1 MPDTT
6 FNSME
11 KGAQEEVRQLSAELG
26 WSLEY
31 TANHYLE
38 IGRSLAVQ
46 AQLKQMRHTAPLL
59 SLVDHK
65 KGLERA
71 SKEQE

>member
-1 MPDTT
+1 MPEST
-6 FNSME
+6 FDLLE

-31 TANHYLE
+31 AANQYLE
-38 IGRSLAVQ
+38 AGRSLAVQ
-46 AQLKQMRHTAPLL
+46 AQLRQMRHTATLL

-71 SKEQE
+71 

>member
-1 MPDTT
+1 MPETT
-6 FNSME
+6 FNLLE

-31 TANHYLE
+31 AAKQYLE
-38 IGRSLAVQ
+38 AGRSLAVQ
-46 AQLKQMRHTAPLL
+46 AQLKQMKRTAPLL
-59 SLVDHK
+59 SLAEHK

-71 SKEQE
+71 RAPD

>member
-1 MPDTT
+1 MPETT

-31 TANHYLE
+31 AANRYLE
-38 IGRSLAVQ
+38 AGRSLAVQ
-46 AQLKQMRHTAPLL
+46 AQLRQMKRTAPLL
-59 SLVDHK
+59 SLADHK
-65 KGLERA
+65 KGLKRA
-71 SKEQE
+71 ANPD